1 MPEDGTNAAVAPV
14 GRPDRERV
22 TTSLKPSIG
31 DAVTVAVADSPC
43 WTEAEAGST
52 EMLKSGTGG
61 MAVTVSSYVQL
72 RVSPPPVPVRV
83 MV

>member
-1 MPEDGTNAAVAPV
+1 MAVAPA
-14 GRPDRERV
+14 GSPEADRLTV
-22 TTSLKPSIG
+22 SPKPSIG
-31 DAVTVAVADSPC
+31 VIETVAVVDSPC
-43 WTEAEAGST
+43 WTEADVGST